1 MFCIILA
8 RREDKILT
16 KTGPDFYNLKW
27 HNKKQRWTKM
37 RYDQLIC
44 QKSKQNYH
52 VNRGVGKFLLLF
64 QKKITKQRE
73 EKKTKYLSK
82 KREGKKTEQ
91 HRVHYFL
98 AVRFDT

>member
-16 KTGPDFYNLKW
+16 KTGPDFYNLEW
-27 HNKKQRWTKM
+27 HFKKQRWTKM

-64 QKKITKQRE
+64 QKKNHQAERRKKLNTYQRRGK
-73 EKKTKYLSK
+73 EKNRT
-82 KREGKKTEQ
+82 
-91 HRVHYFL
+91 
-98 AVRFDT
+98 A